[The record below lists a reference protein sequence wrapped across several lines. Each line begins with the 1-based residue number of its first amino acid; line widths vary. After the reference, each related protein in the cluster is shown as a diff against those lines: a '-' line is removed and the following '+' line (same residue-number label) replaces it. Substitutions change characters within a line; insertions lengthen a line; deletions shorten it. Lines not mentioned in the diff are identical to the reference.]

1 MSPVSLALI
10 RHGPTEWNAQQR
22 IQGSTDV
29 PLGGDGCETVRG
41 WKLPAKPK
49 SFIWVSSPLARA
61 RKTAEIL
68 QGPRDATHSID
79 TDPRLREMNWG
90 DWEGEKLDELRHR
103 LGSEMAANEA
113 RGLDFRP
120 PGGESPREMQNRL
133 KPWLA
138 DVSNSNLPVFA
149 VTHHGVI
156 RAIYALASG
165 WDMTGK
171 RPMKFHTGAV
181 HFFRVMSGGAIRVE
195 RMNVAMDE
203 SGDNGK
209 A

>member
-1 MSPVSLALI
+1 MAAVSLALI
-10 RHGPTEWNAQQR
+10 RHGPTEWNASKR
-22 IQGSTDV
+22 IQGSTDI
-29 PLGGDGCETVRG
+29 PLSDDGRKTVRG
-41 WKLPAKPK
+41 WKLPAELKG
-49 SFIWVSSPLARA
+49 FIWVSSPLARA
-61 RKTAEIL
+61 RETARIL
-68 QGPRDATHSID
+68 QGVMGNMGKTHTIE
-79 TDPRLREMNWG
+79 TDPRLREMSWG
-90 DWEGEKLDELRHR
+90 DWEGEKLDELRR
-103 LGSEMAANEA
+103 RPGPKMAANEA

-120 PGGESPREMQNRL
+120 PGGESPRELQNRL
-133 KPWLA
+133 KPWLT

-181 HFFRVMSGGAIRVE
+181 HFFRAMAGGAVRVE
-195 RMNVAMDE
+195 RMNVAMD
-203 SGDNGK
+203 DGK

>member
-1 MSPVSLALI
+1 MLPVSLAMI
-10 RHGPTEWNAQQR
+10 RHGPTEWNANKR

-29 PLGGDGCETVRG
+29 PLGDEGRKTVRG
-41 WKLPAKPK
+41 WKLPTELEG
-49 SFIWVSSPLARA
+49 FIWVSSPLARA
-61 RKTAEIL
+61 RETAKIL
-68 QGPRDATHSID
+68 QGVLGKTHTIE

-90 DWEGEKLDELRHR
+90 DWEGEKLDELRR
-103 LGSEMAANEA
+103 RPGPEMAANEA

-133 KPWLA
+133 KPWLT

-171 RPMKFHTGAV
+171 RPMKFRTGAV
-181 HFFRVMSGGAIRVE
+181 HFFHVMAGGAVRVD
-195 RMNVAMDE
+195 RMNVAMD
-203 SGDNGK
+203 NAK
-209 A
+209 VQ